1 MQEKKPITT
10 ETKVIPIKALDAKLD
25 INNKYRKS
33 SRRSIKNRKEDRE
46 KELKAELKANKETR
60 NEQKNKFNYLYKII
74 LLSSIFVGTLII
86 FLIFFFV
93 LKKRKMPIIE
103 KEIENISISL
113 TNISYNEAKSLI
125 NSEKTEKNFDL
136 LNKTIEK
143 INNLLSFGENS
154 SLLNEMNPNISFS
167 FPNFLNNPTKPA
179 LKIAKSDVELY
190 KRKYEELIIRS
201 K

>member
-46 KELKAELKANKETR
+46 KELKANKEKI

-154 SLLNEMNPNISFS
+154 SLLNEMNPNISFTIKDNS
-167 FPNFLNNPTKPA
+167 FNSFS
-179 LKIAKSDVELY
+179 IY
-190 KRKYEELIIRS
+190 
-201 K
+201 

>member
-46 KELKAELKANKETR
+46 KELKANKEKI

-86 FLIFFFV
+86 FLIFF
-93 LKKRKMPIIE
+93 
-103 KEIENISISL
+103 
-113 TNISYNEAKSLI
+113 
-125 NSEKTEKNFDL
+125 
-136 LNKTIEK
+136 
-143 INNLLSFGENS
+143 SF
-154 SLLNEMNPNISFS
+154 
-167 FPNFLNNPTKPA
+167 
-179 LKIAKSDVELY
+179 
-190 KRKYEELIIRS
+190 
-201 K
+201 